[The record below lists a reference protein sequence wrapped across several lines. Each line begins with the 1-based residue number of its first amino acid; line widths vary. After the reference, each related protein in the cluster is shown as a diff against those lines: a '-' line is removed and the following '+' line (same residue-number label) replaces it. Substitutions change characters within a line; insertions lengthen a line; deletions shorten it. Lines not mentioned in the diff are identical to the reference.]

1 MQSGFERVESVGG
14 FLGIALGVA
23 LGWIIAEMAHQ
34 RWPIPVIALAGLGGC
49 LGFRFGREM
58 IETFYH

>member
-34 RWPIPVIALAGLGGC
+34 PWPIPVIALAGLGGC
-49 LGFRFGREM
+49 LGFRFAER
-58 IETFYH
+58 